1 MKAGPVIID
10 AEKFNQLLHDVALI
24 KQHLND
30 VALIKEIL
38 VANQDDPEGELTDW
52 VKGELAEAREIP
64 DSENISLEELEEQII
79 AR

>member
-1 MKAGPVIID
+1 METESMTIN
-10 AEKFNQLLHDVALI
+10 AEKFNQLLCDVALI

-38 VANQDDPEGELTDW
+38 VANHTDSEGELTDW
-52 VKGELAEAREIP
+52 IKKELAEARQIP
-64 DSENISLEELEEQII
+64 DSENISLEELEEEII